1 MQYLT
6 PQLSNRPS
14 TSGNPGGHGR
24 NRIAQAFRE
33 RVKSQNSG
41 SRFKA
46 RVYQKAV
53 DLNPRMGET
62 HNIGGFHSGFLSGKA
77 TKPYALIASGAVL
90 SERET
95 TSVGPT
101 QADTGEFRSMA

>member
-1 MQYLT
+1 
-6 PQLSNRPS
+6 
-14 TSGNPGGHGR
+14 
-24 NRIAQAFRE
+24 
-33 RVKSQNSG
+33 
-41 SRFKA
+41 
-46 RVYQKAV
+46 
-53 DLNPRMGET
+53 MGET

>member
-1 MQYLT
+1 MSKPKDMEYFT

-14 TSGNPGGHGR
+14 TSGNPGSNGR
-24 NRIAQAFRE
+24 NRIAAFRE

-46 RVYQKAV
+46 RTYQKAV
-53 DLNPRMGET
+53 DLAPRMGET

-90 SERET
+90 SERDG
-95 TSVGPT
+95 SAGPT
-101 QADTGEFRSMA
+101 